1 MTHKS
6 LGRRRVLTQLACGGL
21 LASGVLSAHAGQA
34 RSWQLHEFT
43 RIELVPREAGAEPN
57 QHPAKLTPDALR
69 DQLARLRFVAPNGG
83 RVALFANDELAEL
96 ISTLSQAFER
106 ADPAEDVL
114 LLSSAR
120 REGGML
126 GSPMAVTARLFV
138 QDGNLQFIV
147 HDARFEF
154 YNVYRGTGT
163 PPRFVYGSRS
173 AAGNVKLEAAD
184 ATNRRTDWLSIPTT
198 VAGAAPAAAPAPAAT
213 PAPAP
218 AAQPAQAPT
227 PAKAADRSDDL
238 ERRLETLKR
247 LREKNL
253 ISEDEYQQ
261 KRKELLQQL

>member
-1 MTHKS
+1 MTHES

-57 QHPAKLTPDALR
+57 QHPATLTPDALR
-69 DQLARLRFVAPNGG
+69 DQLARVRFVAPSGS
-83 RVALFANDELAEL
+83 RQALFANDELAEL
-96 ISTLSQAFER
+96 AETLSQAFER
-106 ADPAEDVL
+106 AAPADDVL

-126 GSPMAVTARLFV
+126 GSPMAVTVRLFV
-138 QDGNLQFIV
+138 QGGNLQFIA
-147 HDARFEF
+147 HDARFDF
-154 YNVYRGTGT
+154 YDTYRGTRT
-163 PPRFVYGSRS
+163 LPRFVFGSRS
-173 AAGNVKLEAAD
+173 AAGSVTLEAAG
-184 ATNRRTDWLSIPTT
+184 ATSKRADWLSIPTP
-198 VAGAAPAAAPAPAAT
+198 VAAVAPAPAPT
-213 PAPAP
+213 P
-218 AAQPAQAPT
+218 QPAQAPA
-227 PAKAADRSDDL
+227 PAKAAEKNEDI

-247 LREKNL
+247 LRDKNL

>member
-1 MTHKS
+1 MTHES
-6 LGRRRVLTQLACGGL
+6 LGRRRVLTQLVCGGL
-21 LASGVLSAHAGQA
+21 LASGVVAARAGQS

-69 DQLARLRFVAPNGG
+69 DQLARVRFVAPNGG
-83 RVALFANDELAEL
+83 RQALFANDELAEL
-96 ISTLSQAFER
+96 VSTLSQAFER
-106 ADPAEDVL
+106 AGPADDVL

-120 REGGML
+120 REGGLL

-138 QDGNLQFIV
+138 QDGNLQFIA

-154 YNVYRGTGT
+154 YNVYRGTRT
-163 PPRFVYGSRS
+163 PPRFVFGSRS
-173 AAGNVKLEAAD
+173 AAGSVTLEAAD
-184 ATNRRTDWLSIPTT
+184 ATNRRADWLSIPTP
-198 VAGAAPAAAPAPAAT
+198 VAAVVPAAAPAPT
-213 PAPAP
+213 PAP
-218 AAQPAQAPT
+218 QPAQAPA
-227 PAKAADRSDDL
+227 PAKVGDKGEDV

-253 ISEDEYQQ
+253 ISEDEYQH

>member
-1 MTHKS
+1 MTHES

-57 QHPAKLTPDALR
+57 QHPATLTPDALR
-69 DQLARLRFVAPNGG
+69 DQLAHVRFVAPSGS
-83 RVALFANDELAEL
+83 RQALFANDELAEL
-96 ISTLSQAFER
+96 AGTLSQAFER
-106 ADPAEDVL
+106 ADPADDVL

-138 QDGNLQFIV
+138 QGGNLQFIA
-147 HDARFEF
+147 HDARFDF
-154 YNVYRGTGT
+154 YDTYRGTRT
-163 PPRFVYGSRS
+163 LPRFVFGSRS
-173 AAGNVKLEAAD
+173 AAGSVTLEAAG
-184 ATNRRTDWLSIPTT
+184 ATSKRADWLSIP
-198 VAGAAPAAAPAPAAT
+198 VAAVAPAAAAAV
-213 PAPAP
+213 P
-218 AAQPAQAPT
+218 QPAQTPT
-227 PAKAADRSDDL
+227 PAKAADKNEDI

-247 LREKNL
+247 LRDKNL

>member
-69 DQLARLRFVAPNGG
+69 DQLARVRFVAPNGG
-83 RVALFANDELAEL
+83 RLALFANDELAEL
-96 ISTLSQAFER
+96 VSTLSQAFER

-154 YNVYRGTGT
+154 YNVYRGTRT

-173 AAGNVKLEAAD
+173 AAGSVTLEAAD
-184 ATNRRTDWLSIPTT
+184 TTSKRADWLSIPTT
-198 VAGAAPAAAPAPAAT
+198 PVAAVAPAAAPT

-218 AAQPAQAPT
+218 QPAQAPA
-227 PAKAADRSDDL
+227 PAKATDKSEDI

-247 LREKNL
+247 LRDKNL

>member
-1 MTHKS
+1 MTHES
-6 LGRRRVLTQLACGGL
+6 LGRRRVLTQLVCGGL
-21 LASGVLSAHAGQA
+21 LASGVVAAAHAGQS

-57 QHPAKLTPDALR
+57 QHPAKLSPDTLR
-69 DQLARLRFVAPNGG
+69 DQLARVRFIDATGG
-83 RVALFANDELAEL
+83 RVPLFANDELAEL
-96 ISTLSQAFER
+96 LPTLSQAFER
-106 ADPAEDVL
+106 AGPADDVL

-120 REGGML
+120 RESGIL

-138 QDGNLQFIV
+138 QVGNLQFIA

-154 YNVYRGTGT
+154 YNAYRGTGA
-163 PPRFVYGSRS
+163 PPRFVFGSRS

-184 ATNRRTDWLSIPTT
+184 ATNRRADWLSIAAT
-198 VAGAAPAAAPAPAAT
+198 VAAAPAATPAAAPAPAPT
-213 PAPAP
+213 
-218 AAQPAQAPT
+218 AQPAQAPT

-253 ISEDEYQQ
+253 ITEDEYQQ